1 MNSRLPDRGGRAG
14 PTANGC
20 YRPVHPARSAGTT
33 WRGERRAHVLRRPQ
47 LARHIPPVVV
57 QNQADRD
64 GPGRHAEQHEGRAH
78 ARVQLPREHR
88 PQEPGERPVHHPD
101 CQRGTD
107 VIQQAAS
114 QEGPSKASSA
124 AASAGCGG
132 KRSPRELAA
141 SRSRRGAVL
150 RSGARGVRRPQ
161 TPDTLNPT
169 CLLVSTRP
177 PSQVPIT

>member
-1 MNSRLPDRGGRAG
+1 M
-14 PTANGC
+14 
-20 YRPVHPARSAGTT
+20 
-33 WRGERRAHVLRRPQ
+33 RRPQ

-57 QNQADRD
+57 QNQADIETVPAVTPSNTKVVRTR
-64 GPGRHAEQHEGRAH
+64 GFNYLASTVLKSQAN
-78 ARVQLPREHR
+78 AL
-88 PQEPGERPVHHPD
+88 
-101 CQRGTD
+101 CTIQRGTD

-124 AASAGCGG
+124 VASAGCGG

-161 TPDTLNPT
+161 TPDTLT
-169 CLLVSTRP
+169 LYS
-177 PSQVPIT
+177 